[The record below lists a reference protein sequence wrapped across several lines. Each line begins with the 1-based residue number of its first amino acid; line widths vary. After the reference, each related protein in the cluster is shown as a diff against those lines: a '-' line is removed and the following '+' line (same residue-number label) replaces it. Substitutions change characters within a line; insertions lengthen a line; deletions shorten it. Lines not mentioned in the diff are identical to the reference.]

1 MSDILTLEPLPASKG
16 AAAPRSGFVA
26 MFKAAMESLV
36 RAQRQQYDDGEPLQ
50 YRFPPL

>member
-1 MSDILTLEPLPASKG
+1 MSDILTLEPLPDSKG
-16 AAAPRSGFVA
+16 ATAPRTGFVA